1 MGLIVPPT
9 VNMMGG
15 LDFEINDEISPMS
28 RHCLSTREKISRAI
42 IARDST
48 LPLNE
53 TSGLNFRRS
62 LRNIKPALK
71 EGAQ

>member
-1 MGLIVPPT
+1 MGPPT

-28 RHCLSTREKISRAI
+28 RHCLSTLEKISRAI
-42 IARDST
+42 ISRDPT
-48 LPLNE
+48 LRLNE

-62 LRNIKPALK
+62 FRNIKPALK

>member
-1 MGLIVPPT
+1 MALIVPPT

-15 LDFEINDEISPMS
+15 LDFEINGEISPMS
-28 RHCLSTREKISRAI
+28 RHCLSTPEKISRAI
-42 IARDST
+42 IATDST

-62 LRNIKPALK
+62 LRNIKA
-71 EGAQ
+71 A